1 MVPGGSDSSAAAADL
16 ACDRAEL
23 TETAHDRE
31 PERVAIDPVVVVHDE
46 VPVAGRLR
54 PNGIGESGGVCG
66 DESLG
71 EFTHA
76 IRERFE
82 RERKGGIGI
91 VCGTAALD
99 EALRVVEGPDQIVE
113 PSVDAC
119 LSLQSDTAS
128 SRMRASRPGS
138 SERLDTTSTGRSRRA
153 SRSISN

>member
-1 MVPGGSDSSAAAADL
+1 MVPGGSDSSTAADL
-16 ACDRAEL
+16 ASDRAEL
-23 TETAHDRE
+23 SETADDRE

-46 VPVAGRLR
+46 VSFAGGLSPDR
-54 PNGIGESGGVCG
+54 IGEAAGVCG

-99 EALRVVEGPDQIVE
+99 EALRVVECPDQIVE
-113 PSVDAC
+113 PPVDAC

-138 SERLDTTSTGRSRRA
+138 SERLDTTSTGRSSRA

>member
-16 ACDRAEL
+16 ARDRAEL
-23 TETAHDRE
+23 SETPHDRE

-46 VPVAGRLR
+46 VSVAGRLSPDR
-54 PNGIGESGGVCG
+54 IEESAGVCG

-71 EFTHA
+71 ELTHA

-82 RERKGGIGI
+82 RKRKGWIGS
-91 VCGTAALD
+91 VCGMATLD
-99 EALRVVEGPDQIVE
+99 EALRVVECSDQIVK
-113 PSVDAC
+113 PAVDAR
-119 LSLQSDTAS
+119 LGLQSDTAS

-138 SERLDTTSTGRSRRA
+138 SERLETTSTGRSSRA